1 MKRKLDANDDEV
13 AHEIALALAEAS
25 QRGGSP
31 QVSQTPT
38 RRTDSALSTPA
49 RNAEKKVIIQFPP
62 EVFFSILMHTFSKFT

>member
-49 RNAEKKVIIQFPP
+49 RNAEKKVIIQLLP
-62 EVFFSILMHTFSKFT
+62 EVFFSILKHTF